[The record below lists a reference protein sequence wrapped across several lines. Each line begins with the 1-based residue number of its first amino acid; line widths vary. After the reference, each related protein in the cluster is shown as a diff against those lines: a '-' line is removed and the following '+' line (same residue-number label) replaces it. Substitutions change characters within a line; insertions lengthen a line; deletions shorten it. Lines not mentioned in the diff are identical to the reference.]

1 MTTKWGS
8 TCKLYFRKRSR
19 NSQGKYI
26 SKQQQQR
33 QGKRVI
39 QINRRWSGQEA
50 NDQKQGYSP
59 GSKHGK
65 QGRQENRRLN
75 IQSPAKTESV
85 CVLLFKSF

>member
-19 NSQGKYI
+19 NNQDKYI

-50 NDQKQGYSP
+50 NDQKQGNSP

-65 QGRQENRRLN
+65 QGKQE
-75 IQSPAKTESV
+75 AKHSITSEDRE
-85 CVLLFKSF
+85 CMCTTFQVLLM

>member
-8 TCKLYFRKRSR
+8 MCKLYSESVVETVR
-19 NSQGKYI
+19 GKYI

-50 NDQKQGYSP
+50 NDQKQGNSP
-59 GSKHGK
+59 GSKHGN
-65 QGRQENRRLN
+65 QERQDNGRLN
-75 IQSPAKTESV
+75 SQSPAKTESV

>member
-1 MTTKWGS
+1 MKTKWGS

-59 GSKHGK
+59 GSKHDNTG
-65 QGRQENRRLN
+65 NREDK
-75 IQSPAKTESV
+75 KTGG
-85 CVLLFKSF
+85 

>member
-8 TCKLYFRKRSR
+8 MCKLYFRKRSR

-50 NDQKQGYSP
+50 NDQNKEIVQDQNMEIRKDKITG
-59 GSKHGK
+59 G
-65 QGRQENRRLN
+65 
-75 IQSPAKTESV
+75 
-85 CVLLFKSF
+85 